1 LSDQIVAAMDICG
14 VEGAFRFLKQLEP
27 GRRAAERELERNVQ
41 EALDEFAPEALAA
54 VEEGQ
59 HPDYNTLEELLQSAL
74 IPFFMT
80 QFTEETLR
88 VSGEMGIAF
97 DPAMVNQQ
105 AAQWARQHAGELIK
119 DLAGTTREAVG
130 EIIATFIESPGMTQ
144 GDLVKLL
151 EKPFGEV
158 RSKMIATTETT
169 QAYSAATTEVQQLM
183 AEAGVQMTRIWHTR
197 NDERVCPICGPLD
210 GTPESV
216 WGQQFPNGPPA
227 HPNCRGSVG
236 LSQQPDAVHIRE
248 AIRRGKDRIVM
259 LKEEGM
265 ENLVPGAE
273 EALRDLRARL

>member
-1 LSDQIVAAMDICG
+1 V
-14 VEGAFRFLKQLEP
+14 EP

-41 EALDEFAPEALAA
+41 DAFDEFASEALEA
-54 VEEGQ
+54 VEEKRQ
-59 HPDYNTLEELLQSAL
+59 PDYGPLELALQSAL
-74 IPFFMT
+74 IPFLVG
-80 QFTEETLR
+80 QYTEQTLR
-88 VSGEMGIAF
+88 VSADMGVAF
-97 DPAMVNQQ
+97 DPAMINVD
-105 AAQWARQHAGELIK
+105 AANWARQYAGQLIT
-119 DLAGTTREAVG
+119 DLMGTTRESVG
-130 EIIATFIESPGMTQ
+130 EIIASFIESPGMTQ

-158 RSKMIATTETT
+158 RAKMIATTETT
-169 QAYSAATTEVQQLM
+169 ASYSEATNEVQRLM

-216 WGQQFPNGPPA
+216 WGQQFPNGPAA
-227 HPNCRGSVG
+227 HPNCRCSVG